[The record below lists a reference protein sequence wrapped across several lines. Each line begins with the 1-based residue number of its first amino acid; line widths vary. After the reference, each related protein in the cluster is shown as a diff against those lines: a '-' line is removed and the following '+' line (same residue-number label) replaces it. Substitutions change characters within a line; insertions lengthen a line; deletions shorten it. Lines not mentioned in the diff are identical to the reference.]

1 MICKKNSYFLGYKT
15 SPVGGRPTRYPGIE
29 VLNELYIIEN
39 LTAGEIGNRY
49 GVSKETVRNWIKKSK
64 KGSE

>member
-1 MICKKNSYFLGYKT
+1 MQKEQLLLDYKT
-15 SPVGGRPTRYPGIE
+15 SQVGGRPTRYPGVD

-49 GVSKETVRNWIKKSK
+49 GVSKETVRNWIRKARKEVNS
-64 KGSE
+64 